1 MHATHITKNVD
12 ININQSKYISFKC
25 LLKYRQTLQC
35 FPKSN
40 HFILINYKTTR
51 KLLFLIYFPFLI
63 TDEQDCKNVT
73 CEARQFACGNGRCI
87 PTTWKCDGENDC
99 GDNSDEGDFCADK
112 TCAYF
117 QVTFISLNSWVCL
130 AFRSFVY

>member
-1 MHATHITKNVD
+1 MN
-12 ININQSKYISFKC
+12 NF
-25 LLKYRQTLQC
+25 L
-35 FPKSN
+35 
-40 HFILINYKTTR
+40 FI
-51 KLLFLIYFPFLI
+51 FPFLI

-117 QVTFISLNSWVCL
+117 QVIIDSRKFLFNPFFARVFSLN
-130 AFRSFVY
+130 YNH